1 MNDTAKKI
9 AGATGSL
16 LLLSS
21 MGMGAVTAFAEEA
34 PEAAPA
40 GAEAVEGEGGA
51 AATSPVVAGTF
62 SFTQDTVSSI
72 DQVAR
77 MLRASSYLCGGAG
90 GELTEVAAADWEIA
104 VRGDVESPYV
114 TTVADIQADPAVQK
128 VLLGCSC
135 AGNPADGDASV
146 AAQVTGVSVKLM
158 LDRAGVAEG
167 ANTVVFTSA
176 DGYEVALPLRYL
188 TQRYCPIV
196 FDVNGSPIADAAGGT
211 NQLWLGSTS
220 AKYFVR
226 NVASITVESRDQAPA
241 DPGSPESG
249 DTYANLPNVGVDFG
263 GEIA

>member
-1 MNDTAKKI
+1 MNEITKKI

-16 LLLSS
+16 VLLSS
-21 MGMGAVTAFAEEA
+21 MGMGAVTAFAEEV
-34 PEAAPA
+34 PEAPA
-40 GAEAVEGEGGA
+40 TGAEAVEGTGA
-51 AATSPVVAGTF
+51 ATVTSPVVAGTF
-62 SFTQDTVSSI
+62 AFTQDAVSSI

-77 MLRASSYLCGGAG
+77 MMRASSYLCGGAG
-90 GELTEVAAADWEIA
+90 AELTDVDAADWKIA
-104 VRGDVESPYV
+104 VGGAVEHPYV

-226 NVASITVESRDQAPA
+226 NVASITVESRDRAPA